1 MAEETKV
8 EETKAGETTAVEE
21 TTKATEGGDEKNTIE
36 TLLSNP
42 DVKADYDKKIAD
54 AVATALE
61 AANKTAQEAEKMS
74 GMSEDEKKKYEDGK
88 KENALAER
96 EKALV
101 ARELKATAVEEF
113 GKEQIPAALADCI
126 DYTSQDTFAKTKEV
140 VVKAF
145 RDAVKE
151 AVNTRLRGSNPPK
164 SGVEGENQGEVK
176 KTSAEEFVSVIKT
189 NQSKR

>member
-8 EETKAGETTAVEE
+8 EETKAEETTAVEE
-21 TTKATEGGDEKNTIE
+21 TTKETEGGDEKNTIE
-36 TLLSNP
+36 ILLSNP

-54 AVATALE
+54 AVAVALE
-61 AANKTAQEAEKMS
+61 AANKTAQETERLA

-88 KENALAER
+88 KENELAER
-96 EKALV
+96 EKKLV
-101 ARELKATAVEEF
+101 ARELKTTALEEF

-126 DYTSQDTFAKTKEV
+126 DYTNQDTFAKTKEV

-164 SGVEGENQGEVK
+164 TGVEGDDQQQVK
-176 KTSAEEFVSVIKT
+176 KTSAGEFVSVIKA
-189 NQSKR
+189 NQSRR